1 MSIFLILLA
10 AGESKRLKSSV
21 PKPYITVNK
30 KKLLE
35 HALNS
40 FRNFRAIKK
49 TVIVYNKKHKKHL
62 NKLNLKNILKITGG
76 KTRQESTF
84 GALNKIKKMNCKKVL
99 IHDAARPFPSK
110 KIINEI
116 IKKLRTNHA
125 VVPIIKVID
134 ATKRVKKKIIFKNI
148 KRNSL
153 RFSQTPQGFT
163 FKKIYEK
170 HKKNINT
177 LFDDDSALFTDD
189 GEKVVSIN
197 GSKTNLKI
205 TDKEDLDIF
214 KSLTKGKNYSGIGF
228 DVHRLVIGKKLYL
241 GGIKIPFVLG
251 LKGHSDAD
259 PVLHALIDSLLGAC
273 RLGDIGKLFSD
284 KNNKYKNIRSTFL
297 LRKIIELIKSKNFSI
312 NNIDINIIAQKPK
325 VKKYSKKM
333 IQKISSLCEINPNEI
348 NNNIDVVIDAKVPGA
363 NLIYPIPKKVTN
375 NKFILLIIFG
385 YRGYNLRC
393 YRISF
398 SN

>member
-10 AGESKRLKSSV
+10 AGESKRLKSTV
-21 PKPYITVNK
+21 PKPYITVNN

-35 HALNS
+35 HAINS
-40 FRNFRAIKK
+40 FKDFRAIKK

-62 NKLNLKNILKITGG
+62 NKLNPKNTLKIAGG

-84 GALNKIKKMNCKKVL
+84 RALKKIKKMNCKKVL

-110 KIINEI
+110 KIINQI
-116 IKKLRTNHA
+116 IRKLKTNHA
-125 VVPIIKVID
+125 VVPIIKIND
-134 ATKRVKKKIIFKNI
+134 ATKRVEKKIIFKNI

-153 RFSQTPQGFT
+153 RFTQTPQGFT

-177 LFDDDSALFTDD
+177 YVDDDSALFIDD

-197 GSKTNLKI
+197 GSKRNLKI
-205 TDKEDLDIF
+205 TDKEDLDII

-228 DVHRLVIGKKLYL
+228 DVHRLVKGRKLYL

-273 RLGDIGKLFSD
+273 RLGDIGKLFPD
-284 KNNKYKNIRSTFL
+284 KNKKYKNIRSAIL
-297 LRKIIELIKSKNFSI
+297 LGKVIELIKSENFSI

-325 VKKYSKKM
+325 IKKYSKKM
-333 IQKISSLCEINPNEI
+333 IRKISKLCEINPNEI
-348 NNNIDVVIDAKVPGA
+348 NIKGKTTERLGLIGKGKAIASEVITSV
-363 NLIYPIPKKVTN
+363 
-375 NKFILLIIFG
+375 NK
-385 YRGYNLRC
+385 YDQ
-393 YRISF
+393 
-398 SN
+398 

>member
-10 AGESKRLKSSV
+10 AGESKRLKFSI
-21 PKPYITVNK
+21 PKPYITVNN

-40 FRNFRAIKK
+40 FRDFRAIKK

-62 NKLNLKNILKITGG
+62 NKLNPKNTLKIAGG

-84 GALNKIKKMNCKKVL
+84 RALKRIKKMNCKKVL
-99 IHDAARPFPSK
+99 IHDAARPLPSK
-110 KIINEI
+110 KIINKI
-116 IKKLRTNHA
+116 IKKLRSNHA
-125 VVPIIKVID
+125 VVPVIKVND
-134 ATKRVKKKIIFKNI
+134 ATKRVEKKTIFKNI

-170 HKKNINT
+170 HKKNMNISI
-177 LFDDDSALFTDD
+177 DDDSALFTND
-189 GEKVVSIN
+189 GEKVISIN

-214 KSLTKGKNYSGIGF
+214 KSLIKGKSYSGIGF
-228 DVHRLVIGKKLYL
+228 DVHRLVKERKLYL

-251 LKGHSDAD
+251 LEGHSDAD

-284 KNNKYKNIRSTFL
+284 KNKKYKNIRSTIL
-297 LRKIIELIKSKNFSI
+297 LKRIIALIKSKNFSI

-325 VKKYSKKM
+325 IKKYSKKM
-333 IQKISSLCEINPNEI
+333 IQTISKLCEINSNEI
-348 NNNIDVVIDAKVPGA
+348 NIKGKTTEVLGLIGKGKAIASEVITSVIKYD
-363 NLIYPIPKKVTN
+363 
-375 NKFILLIIFG
+375 
-385 YRGYNLRC
+385 
-393 YRISF
+393 
-398 SN
+398 